1 VYERGPP
8 LFVDPE
14 EIIYHNQSLLCYH
27 VTINMLEVEVWHDP
41 SDSSSLGGDSD
52 LNGLVG

>member
-1 VYERGPP
+1 

-14 EIIYHNQSLLCYH
+14 EIIYHNQSLLRYH

-52 LNGLVG
+52 LNGPVG